1 MIIKP
6 IINLNG
12 TAPQDLLDQHMNAIA
27 ALRSAISLL
36 QAAAPNGRDY
46 LTIKPDVFTTALNAH
61 RDRLSRLE
69 SVIEELEHLVEVISD
84 QC

>member
-46 LTIKPDVFTTALNAH
+46 QAIKPDVFSAALNAH
-61 RDRLSRLE
+61 RDRLDRLE
-69 SVIEELEHLVEVISD
+69 SVMSDLELLAEFISD
-84 QC
+84 QI